1 MSESALL
8 DYAGECFAWHPDWP
22 EERPSTWHLLPD
34 LDAIRSRW
42 RKKMAL
48 PREAKPETHVNYCGG
63 CFARFVSPTAQESA
77 DALRLH
83 IEQTP
88 CAHYAA

>member
-1 MSESALL
+1 MSALL
-8 DYAGECFAWHPDWP
+8 DYAGEVFAWHSDWP

-34 LDAIRSRW
+34 LDALRTRW
-42 RKKMAL
+42 RKKMHL
-48 PREAKPETHVNYCGG
+48 PRVAKAVQHVNYCGG

-88 CAHYAA
+88 CMHYAA